1 VLFNSLR
8 FLLFFSVF
16 FALYHGPAK
25 AFRGGQNWLLLAGSY
40 AFYAFASWKILPL
53 LILFTG
59 IFYALGIAIERATEP
74 SRKSLWTGVGVVL
87 GLGGLLYFK
96 YTNFFIE
103 VFADLLSGLG
113 FRVHAPTLSILMP
126 VGISF
131 WTFRLLSYVI
141 EIGRGRQRASYDK
154 VEFASYVAFFP
165 CILSGP
171 IDRPSQFLPQLEK
184 QRDFDEALA
193 VDGLR
198 QILWGLF
205 KKVVVADQLA
215 EAGQKLI
222 ADPSHYSSG
231 GLFVGMFIF
240 LLQMYA
246 DFSGYTDMATGVS
259 KLLGLRIAKNF
270 NYPLFAQNIADY
282 WRRWHMSLTSWLTD
296 YVFLPL
302 NIKWRDNENVGMAA
316 AIIVTFL
323 ASGLWHGANETFVLW
338 GLYHGLLYVPL
349 IVAGTMSK
357 KPKLTTVQFGLPAPS
372 VVGRA
377 MLTMAL
383 VSFGLIMFNAPT
395 VTGAVAYMIRMF
407 SLTGWEHGVIGQP
420 PTWGLLWASVM
431 LATEW
436 FAREREH
443 GLAGLV
449 SLASSRRRMA
459 LYVALT
465 LCVVVASGQDVGFVY
480 FQF

>member
-1 VLFNSLR
+1 VLFNSFG

-25 AFRGGQNWLLLAGSY
+25 AIRGGQNWLLLGGSY
-40 AFYAFASWKILPL
+40 AFYAFAGWKILPL

-59 IFYALGIAIERATEP
+59 AFYGLGIAVERAVST
-74 SRKSLWTGVGVVL
+74 RGKALWTTLGVAI

-96 YTNFFIE
+96 YTNFFID
-103 VFADLLSGLG
+103 VFAASALALG
-113 FRVHAPTLSILMP
+113 FQVHAVTLSILMP

-141 EIGRGRQRASYDK
+141 EIGRGRQHATRN
-154 VEFASYVAFFP
+154 VVTFASFVAFFP

-171 IDRPSQFLPQLEK
+171 IDRPAQFIPQLEK
-184 QRDFDEALA
+184 RRDFDYAMA

-215 EAGQKLI
+215 GSVRQLVEHPG
-222 ADPSHYSSG
+222 DYSSG

-240 LLQMYA
+240 ILQMYA

-259 KLLGLRIAKNF
+259 KLLGLRISRNF

-296 YVFLPL
+296 YVFMPL
-302 NIKWRDNENVGMAA
+302 NIKWRNFERAGMVA
-316 AIIVTFL
+316 AIVVTFL
-323 ASGLWHGANETFVLW
+323 LSGLWHGANETFILW

-349 IVAGTMSK
+349 IVSGGMSK
-357 KPKLTTVQFGLPAPS
+357 KPKLAAVKFGLPAPH
-372 VVGRA
+372 VVLRA
-377 MLTMAL
+377 VATMAL
-383 VSFGLIMFNAPT
+383 VSFGLILFNAPS
-395 VTGAVAYMIRMF
+395 VASAFEYMGRMF
-407 SLTGWEHGVIGQP
+407 SLTGWEHGVVGQVP
-420 PTWGLLWASVM
+420 KWGLLWASVM
-431 LATEW
+431 LVAEW
-436 FAREREH
+436 FARERDH
-443 GLAGLV
+443 ALAGI
-449 SLASSRRRMA
+449 SEAGSRWLRWA

-465 LCVVVASGQDVGFVY
+465 LSVIVASGQDVGFVY